1 MMQTKATDYSVQQL
15 IDALQHE
22 WEYLIHDDF
31 EEGVDMTIEEHL
43 EYLHTLT
50 HAQLIEECDC
60 DDEYLPFNDY
70 MQYHLQS

>member
-1 MMQTKATDYSVQQL
+1 MKTLPTDYSVQQL

-31 EEGVDMTIEEHL
+31 EEGVDMTMEEHL
-43 EYLHTLT
+43 AYLQTLT

-60 DDEYLPFNDY
+60 DDEYLTLNDFMY
-70 MQYHLQS
+70 AHT